1 MELVKKS
8 NESSAARQAY
18 NVYEAMGAGR
28 NLSKLVFALYGYTPQ
43 DTNYQA
49 RYNTC
54 KRWQTTHSW
63 LERVREYDDEQTR
76 QTREQYEADLAE
88 MNERHLQIA
97 KKAQVLAIQQIQT
110 LMEESKFTAP
120 AAVALLKLG
129 IDLERMQLPQV
140 QQGQEITVTHGQ
152 PITIRFFDYRATI
165 AEIARGSTEDS
176 ESIG

>member
-88 MNERHLQIA
+88 MNERHLKLATDTQKLIA
-97 KKAQVLAIQQIQT
+97 DEIKNLIDAS
-110 LMEESKFTAP
+110 EFP
-120 AAVALLKLG
+120 ASALVSLLKLTTE
-129 IDLERMQLPQV
+129 LERAIRAPAV
-140 QQGQEITVTHGQ
+140 QEQGQAQV
-152 PITIRFFDYRATI
+152 TIRIEYVNDWRR
-165 AEIARGSTEDS
+165 EGSSNVVIDA
-176 ESIG
+176 G